1 MAGSTETY
9 RGVVSAG
16 ECDLVEHCTIARYF
30 RGFADATRNLFELI
44 GESETMMPVVEARPS
59 RLFMAFTQEL
69 RAGAE
74 IVSLAARRP
83 APLPPAIREA
93 VSRLLAQ
100 A

>member
-59 RLFMAFTQEL
+59 RLFMGVEQPDAEL
-69 RAGAE
+69 GQPILRCTVPIG
-74 IVSLAARRP
+74 P
-83 APLPPAIREA
+83 
-93 VSRLLAQ
+93 
-100 A
+100 